1 MGWLSIMMDTTKW
14 DADHHKVAKEE
25 IELYKSHLRPLIRD
39 ANLYHISQRPDG
51 VNWDGMEYFDPKAR
65 RGVLYAFRGSTPTEV
80 RHRFVLRGVDATSRY
95 QIRFHDHSS
104 ADIIVDGDKL
114 LTSGIMVQLPAS
126 NSSEIIL
133 FEAMPEQLKSLGR

>member
-1 MGWLSIMMDTTKW
+1 M
-14 DADHHKVAKEE
+14 
-25 IELYKSHLRPLIRD
+25 
-39 ANLYHISQRPDG
+39 
-51 VNWDGMEYFDPKAR
+51 
-65 RGVLYAFRGSTPTEV
+65 
-80 RHRFVLRGVDATSRY
+80 LRGVDATSRY